1 MNFIL
6 PKVILPKVILP
17 KVILPK
23 VINLP
28 EDILKFVIL
37 PFVPKYDLRLTNNQY
52 WKENYNN
59 KLQTPLL
66 LERRYYR
73 FIMRKN
79 LYMIFDIYFNHLIN
93 VHNTLNMKK
102 YNKHNKKYTYKNL
115 IFSNR
120 IDEIIFFSKNYKVK
134 NRCNEII
141 HQNKEKIKN
150 KFKKTRKRNIEWT
163 N

>member
-1 MNFIL
+1 MNF
-6 PKVILPKVILP
+6 
-17 KVILPK
+17 
-23 VINLP
+23 INLP
-28 EDILKFVIL
+28 EDINIPEDILNFVIL
-37 PFVPKYDLRLTNNQY
+37 PFVPKYDLRLTNHKN
-52 WKENYNN
+52 WIESYNK

-66 LERRYYR
+66 LERKYYR
-73 FIMRKN
+73 FLMRKN
-79 LYMIFDIYFNHLIN
+79 LYIIFDHYFNNFIN
-93 VHNTLNMKK
+93 VHNSINIKK
-102 YNKHNKKYTYKNL
+102 YNKTNKNYTYKNL

-120 IDEIIFFSKNYKVK
+120 LDEIIYFSKNYKIE